1 MAKTSRLSR
10 RRQTV
15 DTNERFSRR
24 AFLIGAG
31 QGLFLT
37 MLAGRL
43 TWLQVWEGEKYK
55 TLAENNRINVR
66 ILLPPRGLVV
76 DRYGV
81 PLAVNE
87 QDFQVQV
94 VPAQIEDIK
103 TTIQNLKKFIT
114 IDERDIKRLLREYRQ
129 GSKYIPQQVRNNLSW
144 DEVAIVELNIP
155 SLPGVF
161 VQAGETRSYP
171 FKESMAHVVGYVGR
185 VSPKEMTDDP
195 LLRQPGFQI
204 GKGGLEKQYESDL
217 RGTPGRIEME
227 VNVHG
232 REVRELGRTPSVAG
246 NRLILSLDA
255 ELQRLVQER
264 LALEKSASAIIMD
277 VKTGAVYALASHP
290 SYDPNQFTQG
300 ISTMLWEQ
308 LRDDET
314 HPLNNKVIS
323 GLYPPGSTFKMITAL
338 AGLESGIIDE
348 NWSVSCP
355 GHYDFG
361 NHRFHCWKRGGHGG
375 VNLRKALAE
384 SCDTYFYKMSTQ
396 VGIDRIASMARR
408 FGLGDKLN
416 IGLPEEKKGLV
427 PDQKWKRK
435 ERKESWQAGETI
447 VASIGQGYIHSS
459 PLQLV
464 TMVSRMVNGGYDVRP
479 WLVGY
484 SGDKATPPSS
494 WQRMNIPDE
503 HLALIKDGMEHVM
516 LPGGTAYGS
525 RIATLGMEMGG
536 KTGTSQVRRIR
547 ADERARGMKQGE
559 LPWKYRH
566 HALFV
571 GYAPILNPRYA
582 CAVVV
587 EHGESGSG
595 AAAPIAKDIM
605 TIAQQRDPA
614 SKPMEPVS

>member
-10 RRQTV
+10 RRQSV
-15 DTNERFSRR
+15 DATERFSRR

-37 MLAGRL
+37 LLAGRL

-55 TLAENNRINVR
+55 TLAENNRVNVR
-66 ILLPPRGLVV
+66 ILVPPRGLIV

-94 VPAQIEDIK
+94 IPAQIEN
-103 TTIQNLKKFIT
+103 IQNTIKDLRKFIT

-129 GSKYIPQQVRNNLSW
+129 GSKYIPQQVRNNLTW
-144 DEVAIVELNIP
+144 DEVAVVELNIP
-155 SLPGVF
+155 SLPGVV
-161 VQAGETRSYP
+161 VQSGETRSYP
-171 FKESMAHVVGYVGR
+171 FKESMAHIVGYVGR
-185 VSPKEMTDDP
+185 VAQKEMTDDP

-204 GKGGLEKQYESDL
+204 GKGGLEKQYESEL
-217 RGTPGRIEME
+217 RGIPGRIEME

-232 REVRELGRTPSVAG
+232 REVRELGRTPSTSG
-246 NRLILSLDA
+246 HRLVLSLDA

-264 LALEKSASAIIMD
+264 LAQEKSASAIIMD

-338 AGLESGIIDE
+338 AGLEAGIIDQ

-408 FGLGDKLN
+408 FGLGEKIN
-416 IGLPEEKKGLV
+416 IGLPEEKAGLV

-479 WLVGY
+479 WVVGY
-484 SGDKATPPSS
+484 SGGKAMNAST

-503 HLALIKDGMEHVM
+503 HLALIKDGMDHVL
-516 LPGGTAYGS
+516 LPGGTAYGQ
-525 RIATLGMEMGG
+525 RISEAGMEMGG

-547 ADERARGMKQGE
+547 AEERARGMKQDE

-571 GYAPILNPRYA
+571 GYAPVLNPRYA

-587 EHGESGSG
+587 EHGASGSG
-595 AAAPIAKDIM
+595 AAAPVAKDIM
-605 TIAQQRDPA
+605 LIAQKRDPA
-614 SKPMEPVS
+614 SKPMERAV